1 MTIAAPPDSPS
12 LLELVNASALATD
25 NINITNANNK
35 QYIALQ
41 KVELIPLLETGTLL
55 FFQSNQINDKSMNK
69 K

>member
-1 MTIAAPPDSPS
+1 MTIAAPLDSSS

-55 FFQSNQINDKSMNK
+55 FF
-69 K
+69 

>member
-1 MTIAAPPDSPS
+1 MTIAAPLDSSS

-55 FFQSNQINDKSMNK
+55 FFLK
-69 K
+69 

>member
-1 MTIAAPPDSPS
+1 MTIAAPPDSSS

-55 FFQSNQINDKSMNK
+55 FF
-69 K
+69 